1 MMPHRLARWADDRH
15 GGQRQDARCSSR
27 VAAAGA
33 IGGGRPT
40 KAAIGVCDEM
50 RGGSPGRAGVVR
62 AAE

>member
-15 GGQRQDARCSSR
+15 GGQRQDSSR

-40 KAAIGVCDEM
+40 KAAIGVCDEV